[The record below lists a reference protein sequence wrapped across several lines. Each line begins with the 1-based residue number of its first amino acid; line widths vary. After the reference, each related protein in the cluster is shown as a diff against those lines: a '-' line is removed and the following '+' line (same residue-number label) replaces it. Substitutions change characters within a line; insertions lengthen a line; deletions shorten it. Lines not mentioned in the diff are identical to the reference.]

1 MSNDLER
8 FLQQAAERLK
18 EKIQQSQPPQRS
30 AQTQRSSQGQ
40 RPATTPPPLRPG
52 QRLATPV
59 DPQVVE
65 ATVIQPRQ
73 LGDDPLSSI
82 DTRPP
87 VGHEMRNHL
96 AEDISQADERIA
108 GRVHQV
114 FDHNVSTLPSAS
126 NALQA
131 GAPRSEDQTNSAVE
145 VNRRGRMASP
155 FLRMLRKPDTLR
167 AAFIASEIFRRKF

>member
-1 MSNDLER
+1 MSNDLEK

-18 EKIQQSQPPQRS
+18 EKIQQSQPQQRS
-30 AQTQRSSQGQ
+30 QQ
-40 RPATTPPPLRPG
+40 TPPPIRPS
-52 QRLATPV
+52 QRPSQSQSSEPRV
-59 DPQVVE
+59 IE
-65 ATVIQPRQ
+65 ATVVPPRQ

-82 DTRPP
+82 DTRPS

-96 AEDISQADERIA
+96 AEGISQTDERAA
-108 GRVHQV
+108 GRVHQT

-126 NALQA
+126 NALQSN
-131 GAPRSEDQTNSAVE
+131 APKSSDQTNSAVE

-167 AAFIASEIFRRKF
+167 AAFIAGEIFRRKF

>member
-1 MSNDLER
+1 MSNDLEK

-30 AQTQRSSQGQ
+30 QQ
-40 RPATTPPPLRPG
+40 TPPPIRPS
-52 QRLATPV
+52 QRLSQSSEPRV
-59 DPQVVE
+59 IE
-65 ATVIQPRQ
+65 ATVVPQRQ

-82 DTRPP
+82 DTRPS
-87 VGHEMRNHL
+87 VAHEMRNHL
-96 AEDISQADERIA
+96 AEGISQSDERAA

-114 FDHNVSTLPSAS
+114 FDHNVSTLPNAS
-126 NALQA
+126 NALQSN
-131 GAPRSEDQTNSAVE
+131 APKSANQTNSAVE

-167 AAFIASEIFRRKF
+167 AAFIAGEIFRRKF